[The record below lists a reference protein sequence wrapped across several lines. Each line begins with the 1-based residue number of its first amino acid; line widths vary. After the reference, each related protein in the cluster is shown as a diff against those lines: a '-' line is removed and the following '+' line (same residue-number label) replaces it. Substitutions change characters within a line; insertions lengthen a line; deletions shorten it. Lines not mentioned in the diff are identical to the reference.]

1 MNIKTRHIKY
11 VIPADK
17 YAWSIFARGY
27 DVYVGQQWEKGL
39 LFKVIAEM
47 RMLARILLESVPK
60 PTKVHERD

>member
-1 MNIKTRHIKY
+1 M
-11 VIPADK
+11 
-17 YAWSIFARGY
+17 
-27 DVYVGQQWEKGL
+27 EKGL